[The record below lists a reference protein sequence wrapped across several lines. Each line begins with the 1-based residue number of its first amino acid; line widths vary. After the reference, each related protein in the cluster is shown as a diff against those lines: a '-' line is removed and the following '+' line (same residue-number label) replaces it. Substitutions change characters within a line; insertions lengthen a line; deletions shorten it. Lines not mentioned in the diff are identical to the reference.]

1 MAVSRTCGRGFGR
14 MHSGSLERVA
24 DDVREKLLRVGLAKS
39 FVVCARSDSLT
50 QRLKAEVAAWYRLQH
65 RNICPLYGVIQ
76 SVYSIAMVSPW
87 CNNGTFMQYI
97 QREGVRVDQLALV
110 SDATARKCHIHGQH
124 CVAKANRV
132 RRDSTMKLRGTSE
145 TNTKASMTFSTSY
158 WADRNGFVKA
168 PIFSTRLRRSLAL
181 TNLFH
186 VAQAVP
192 LTSSHPLSYMAG
204 LSYHLFGEAQA
215 SVANAKDDLLAAC
228 HAAEHAA
235 TSAASMPRY
244 LAIATNRQFADAIN
258 GTMNGAREALILA
271 LTCMEAIINFLIG
284 IYRSTFLCFL
294 ELVVVGGLG
303 LLISAVQ
310 EITSF
315 LQSTLN
321 NIASG
326 IKSDITSVN
335 SAIQSAVNSINKVNP
350 FGNIQAPQFN
360 VSSLD
365 SLSNIAIPTDFENAL
380 IQLNNSLPTVSS
392 IKNTIQDLV
401 DMPLEAVKADINN
414 TFLGLTFDPVLL
426 PVPAQNAVSFC
437 NSLDTS
443 SIDNLGG
450 DLLQITK
457 IGTVIL
463 IVVLLLL
470 LAGHSVFEWYKWR
483 CLMRHLRFTREAWMS
498 DPTIYHA
505 TSSKTTTPS
514 VTLTDHN
521 ILMLQADGQHPLL
534 TRIAFTLASQLR
546 FTPSQHIHLRWFLHY
561 IFHPPAL
568 ACFLIGFFGS
578 LSVQIQLIAISPLEA
593 KYSAQAAASVQ
604 DLSNTNA
611 TQMNNSMYNQSAAYA
626 SAISAKVETVQSSI
640 NNDLFGWVNGTTTTL
655 NSTLNNFYTDIQ
667 NLVSTVFNGTILE
680 TPAQDF
686 IKCLIGSKV
695 DAIEEALTFLNQNLN
710 VDLPQVNKTIL
721 VLSSADIDEIAQPV
735 ATAAIGG
742 TSSNSQGLVGR
753 LVAMYVDSL
762 KKERL
767 MFHGL
772 VGGGSIDG
780 PRHRVLAL
788 ICRELGGCLQ
798 EAEMAKRTARR
809 PRWTRS
815 AVKGGAPLPHVG
827 DTEKPSSILEPPL
840 RSFTPLPEARSP
852 FSINL
857 FRRPNQA
864 SLPSHPLKSLEPT
877 FEKSWDSFF
886 HEGANNSQSAASGPR
901 RVVGRPMKLMNFGKT
916 KGDEVLEATKGDR
929 SEDKPKSV
937 WFKSVTGFFS
947 RQDSVQ
953 PVSGFVVNR
962 PVSGACSPRPQLS
975 ISVEQALGAISR
987 DLPKIDTTPSPARE
1001 EPSSVRP
1008 VSPVPPTLPLAK
1020 NNPPRKAIPLTIPP
1034 PPPGRARNANVPT
1047 DVGSTPPDNGP
1058 LAMPLHNAFEEHS
1071 ASQKPVHLTLYPT
1084 FFASYSEETS
1094 SRERHKRSSTI
1105 SQHES
1110 TRSTSRLLTN
1120 IHAQS
1125 SSDTVDPFATPFD
1138 DDVLVSPAKTK
1149 RATNAFSGFAL

>member
-1 MAVSRTCGRGFGR
+1 MFSSRLPSPPPSHLRT
-14 MHSGSLERVA
+14 SSTSL
-24 DDVREKLLRVGLAKS
+24 KPYLQLPHIL
-39 FVVCARSDSLT
+39 SLT
-50 QRLKAEVAAWYRLQH
+50 WLAYPIISLVFVIFRLQ
-65 RNICPLYGVIQ
+65 L
-76 SVYSIAMVSPW
+76 
-87 CNNGTFMQYI
+87 
-97 QREGVRVDQLALV
+97 
-110 SDATARKCHIHGQH
+110 
-124 CVAKANRV
+124 
-132 RRDSTMKLRGTSE
+132 
-145 TNTKASMTFSTSY
+145 
-158 WADRNGFVKA
+158 
-168 PIFSTRLRRSLAL
+168 
-181 TNLFH
+181 
-186 VAQAVP
+186 
-192 LTSSHPLSYMAG
+192 SSQ
-204 LSYHLFGEAQA
+204 EAQA

-271 LTCMEAIINFLIG
+271 LTCMEAIINFLISL
-284 IYRSTFLCFL
+284 YRSTFLCFL

-326 IKSDITSVN
+326 IKNDVTSVN

-365 SLSNIAIPTDFENAL
+365 SLSNIAIPTDFETAL

-392 IKNTIQDLV
+392 IKNAIQDLECSLTLVRV
-401 DMPLEAVKADINN
+401 DMPFEAVKADIND

-426 PVPAQNAVSFC
+426 PVPAQDTVSFC

-443 SIDNLGG
+443 SIDNLGS

-470 LAGHSVFEWYKWR
+470 LAGHSIFEWYKWR
-483 CLMRHLRFTREAWMS
+483 CLMRHLRFTRVAWMS

-521 ILMLQADGQHPLL
+521 LLMLQTDAQHPLL
-534 TRIAFTLASQLR
+534 TRLAFTLASRLR
-546 FTPSQHIHLRWFLHY
+546 FTPSQHIHLRWFLHLY
-561 IFHPPAL
+561 LPPSCA
-568 ACFLIGFFGS
+568 S
-578 LSVQIQLIAISPLEA
+578 LLSYRLFWIPLS
-593 KYSAQAAASVQ
+593 KYSAQSAASVQ
-604 DLSNTNA
+604 DLSNTIA

-626 SAISAKVETVQSSI
+626 SGISAKVETVQSSI
-640 NNDLFGWVNGTTTTL
+640 NNGLFGWVNGTTTTL

-680 TPAQDF
+680 TPAQEF

-695 DAIEEALTFLNQNLN
+695 DVIEEALTFLNQNLN
-710 VDLPQVNKTIL
+710 TIL
-721 VLSSADIDEIAQPV
+721 VLSSADIDEITQPV

-753 LVAMYVDSL
+753 LVATYVDSL

-767 MFHGL
+767 MFSIFMGLWGVVVLMGL
-772 VGGGSIDG
+772 VIVFWHSYVRNWVDASKKRRWQKEQRDG
-780 PRHRVLAL
+780 LEGLVVPFK
-788 ICRELGGCLQ
+788 E
-798 EAEMAKRTARR
+798 E
-809 PRWTRS
+809 
-815 AVKGGAPLPHVG
+815 APLPHVG
-827 DTEKPSSILEPPL
+827 DTEKASSILDPPL

-864 SLPSHPLKSLEPT
+864 SPPSHPLKSLEPT

-886 HEGANNSQSAASGPR
+886 HEDANNRQPAAS
-901 RVVGRPMKLMNFGKT
+901 RVVGRPMKLVNFGKT
-916 KGDEVLEATKGDR
+916 KGDEVLEATEGDR

-947 RQDSVQ
+947 KQDSVQ
-953 PVSGFVVNR
+953 PVSEFVVNR

-975 ISVEQALGAISR
+975 ISVAQTLTATPR
-987 DLPKIDTTPSPARE
+987 DLPEIDTTPSPARE

-1008 VSPVPPTLPLAK
+1008 VSPVPPTLPWVK

-1034 PPPGRARNANVPT
+1034 PPPGRARNANVPM
-1047 DVGSTPPDNGP
+1047 VVSSTPPDNGP
-1058 LAMPLHNAFEEHS
+1058 LAMPLHNAFEEHL

-1084 FFASYSEETS
+1084 FFASYSEEAS
-1094 SRERHKRSSTI
+1094 SQERHKRSSTLPMPFAPPAARPI

-1120 IHAQS
+1120 TDAQS

-1138 DDVLVSPAKTK
+1138 DDALVSPAKTK
-1149 RATNAFSGFAL
+1149 RATNPFAGFAL